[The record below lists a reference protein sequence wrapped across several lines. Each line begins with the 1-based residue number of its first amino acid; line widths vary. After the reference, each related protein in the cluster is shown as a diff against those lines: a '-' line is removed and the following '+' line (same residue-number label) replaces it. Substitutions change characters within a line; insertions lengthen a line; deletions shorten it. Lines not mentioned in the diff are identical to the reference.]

1 MVPKEMELKA
11 AFELRKSV
19 LKYVKDMNI
28 KTDFSIEYN
37 KTLENIGM
45 GGVKIIIGN
54 RAINP
59 LKE

>member
-1 MVPKEMELKA
+1 MVLKEVELEA
-11 AFELRKSV
+11 AFELRKAV

-28 KTDFSIEYN
+28 KTNFSIEYN
-37 KTLENIGM
+37 RTLENIGL

-54 RAINP
+54 REINP